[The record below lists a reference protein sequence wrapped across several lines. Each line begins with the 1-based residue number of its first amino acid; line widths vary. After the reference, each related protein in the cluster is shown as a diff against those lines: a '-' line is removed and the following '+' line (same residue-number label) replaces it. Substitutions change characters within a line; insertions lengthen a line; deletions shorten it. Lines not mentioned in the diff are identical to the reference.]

1 MVETHTHVN
10 STANAGTPAFI
21 CSVEEPACTLGVR
34 PMPID
39 TKARAAFDLRADR
52 TLTDAEWATMRA
64 RLLEFAGILR
74 VWGRTT
80 TASRRGNVEVLCQ
93 RER

>member
-1 MVETHTHVN
+1 
-10 STANAGTPAFI
+10 
-21 CSVEEPACTLGVR
+21 
-34 PMPID
+34 MPIE
-39 TKARAAFDLRADR
+39 TKARAAFDLRANR

-74 VWGRTT
+74 AWGRTT
-80 TASRRGNVEVLCQ
+80 TASRRGNVEVPCQ